1 MNSAEIGKIE
11 GQSINQ
17 NRKKRASQLRT
28 DLKQSISQYMQ
39 NWIESAK
46 QRLIETKLKYQ
57 STNFLSLTGLLL

>member
-17 NRKKRASQLRT
+17 NRKQRASQLRT